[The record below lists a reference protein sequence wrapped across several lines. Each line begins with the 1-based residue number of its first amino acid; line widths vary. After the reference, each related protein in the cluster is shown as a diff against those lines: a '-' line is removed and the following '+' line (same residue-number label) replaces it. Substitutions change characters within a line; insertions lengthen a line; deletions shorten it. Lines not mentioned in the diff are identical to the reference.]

1 MRKRLLAGIAVGA
14 VLLGFSSCG
23 VFSRSGKTPA
33 SMPGQ
38 WQASPIVIDG
48 DSKDW
53 PSPYPKY
60 DAKAMVAYATSNDG
74 KNLYIS
80 MQSGDELTQMKI
92 LKQGLTVSIDTTG
105 RKEAQLHINFPMPSD
120 NDIIEV
126 AKQEEGMNRSM
137 GMPRG
142 KKLEQKLATAAKNA
156 NQLSLE
162 GFAGCSGGYASTQTN
177 ACGIKVMMR
186 MDEFKELVW
195 EAVVPLKA
203 IYHKDSITAA
213 DAGKPISVC
222 FAVKAF
228 KPTGIK
234 NADNSGP
241 SMANTMGGGAGMN
254 SAMRNGG
261 GLNRGGGARTNTDNP
276 MQHLYDNTKTWKQF
290 GIAWKP

>member
-1 MRKRLLAGIAVGA
+1 MGKHLAAACALGA
-14 VLLGFSSCG
+14 MVFGLSSCA
-23 VFSRSGKTPA
+23 VFSKSGKTPA

-38 WQASPIVIDG
+38 WQAAPIVVDG

-53 PSPYPKY
+53 PSPYPNY
-60 DAKAMVAYATSNDG
+60 DAKAMVAYATSNDD
-74 KNLYIS
+74 KNLYIT

-92 LKQGLTVSIDTTG
+92 LKQGLVVSIDTTG
-105 RKEAQLHINFPMPSD
+105 RKEGQLHINFPMPSD

-126 AKQEEGMNRSM
+126 ARQEEGMNRSM

-162 GFAGCSGGYASTQTN
+162 GFEGCSGGYATTQTN
-177 ACGIKVMMR
+177 ACGIKVVMR
-186 MDEFKELVW
+186 MDEYKELVW

-203 IYHKDSITAA
+203 IYHKETITAA
-213 DAGKPISVC
+213 DAGRPISVC

-228 KPTGIK
+228 KQTAVK
-234 NADNSGP
+234 NGDNSGP
-241 SMANTMGGGAGMN
+241 SMANTMGGGTGMN

-261 GLNRGGGARTNTDNP
+261 GINRGGGRPVADNP
-276 MQHLYDNTKTWKQF
+276 MQHLYESTKTWKQF
-290 GIAWKP
+290 GLAWK